1 MVSLAVRVQGMDV
14 NKIEHHLE
22 FYNESGEQLEHYG
35 NMANAFIPPRKGE
48 RVILGTRKLAL
59 DVTRVDHEFVEYGDF
74 RIGHVIR
81 VHGNEMPWFTDLGS

>member
-1 MVSLAVRVQGMDV
+1 MVSLAIRMQGMDV

-22 FYNESGEQLEHYG
+22 FYNANGKQLEHYG

-74 RIGHVIR
+74 RIGHVLR
-81 VHGNEMPWFTDLGS
+81 VHGNQMPWFTDLGS

>member
-1 MVSLAVRVQGMDV
+1 MVSLAIRLEGMDV
-14 NKIEHHLE
+14 NKIEHRLE
-22 FYNESGEQLEHYG
+22 FYNANGEQLEHYD

-48 RVILGTRKLAL
+48 RVILDTRKLAL

-81 VHGNEMPWFTDLGS
+81 VHGNQMPWFVT

>member
-1 MVSLAVRVQGMDV
+1 MHGMDV

-22 FYNESGEQLEHYG
+22 FYNANGEQLEHYG

-59 DVTRVDHEFVEYGDF
+59 DVTRVDHEFDC
-74 RIGHVIR
+74 
-81 VHGNEMPWFTDLGS
+81 TDAFSEKA

>member
-1 MVSLAVRVQGMDV
+1 MVSLAIRMQGMDV

-22 FYNESGEQLEHYG
+22 FYNANGKQLEHYG

-74 RIGHVIR
+74 RIGHVVR
-81 VHGNEMPWFTDLGS
+81 VHGNQMPWFTDLGS